1 MPSPLVI
8 ATALCVA
15 LALASLAL
23 PSGPGY
29 DQYAWLI
36 WGRDLAHFGLSV
48 HGSGTSWK
56 PLPALIDAL
65 LTPLGRGAADGWLV
79 VARAGAVFAVF
90 MAFRVAWRLAPPGLG
105 LLAGLIAAAS
115 LALTH
120 EWVRLAGTG
129 NSEGLMV
136 ALGLLAVDR
145 HLDGRRGQA
154 FALLVAAGL
163 IRVEMWPFTAA
174 YGLWLAVRSGGWE
187 RVGLALGVLAGPLFW
202 FGGDWL
208 GSGRLTTASD
218 RALRPI
224 PGSPGIAAH
233 PALAVLE
240 EAYTMLPLPAWI
252 AIAAGLIT
260 ALARR
265 RLTPLVALAG
275 CAVAWTAV
283 VAAMAAR
290 GYGGLPR
297 FVFMASA
304 LDSVAAGIGAAVVI
318 RELARR
324 NLVAGRALALAASA
338 AFAFGA
344 LPNGRLLP
352 ADLAGIDKVADT
364 DAALADSVQTAG
376 GPGSVLRCGSPTTPW
391 YVVTAVAWDLG
402 VAANDVHDRPSGG
415 RPVVFRQRRG
425 RWRVL
430 EPRRCR
436 LVAAQATQVR
446 NGAAHHQRA
455 HHRRS
460 A

>member
-1 MPSPLVI
+1 
-8 ATALCVA
+8 
-15 LALASLAL
+15 
-23 PSGPGY
+23 
-29 DQYAWLI
+29 
-36 WGRDLAHFGLSV
+36 
-48 HGSGTSWK
+48 
-56 PLPALIDAL
+56 
-65 LTPLGRGAADGWLV
+65 
-79 VARAGAVFAVF
+79 
-90 MAFRVAWRLAPPGLG
+90 
-105 LLAGLIAAAS
+105 
-115 LALTH
+115 
-120 EWVRLAGTG
+120 
-129 NSEGLMV
+129 
-136 ALGLLAVDR
+136 
-145 HLDGRRGQA
+145 
-154 FALLVAAGL
+154 
-163 IRVEMWPFTAA
+163 
-174 YGLWLAVRSGGWE
+174 
-187 RVGLALGVLAGPLFW
+187 
-202 FGGDWL
+202 
-208 GSGRLTTASD
+208 
-218 RALRPI
+218 
-224 PGSPGIAAH
+224 
-233 PALAVLE
+233 
-240 EAYTMLPLPAWI
+240 
-252 AIAAGLIT
+252 
-260 ALARR
+260 
-265 RLTPLVALAG
+265 
-275 CAVAWTAV
+275 
-283 VAAMAAR
+283 
-290 GYGGLPR
+290 
-297 FVFMASA
+297 MASA